1 MKVAPFIY
9 NRLISAYASTVRLA
23 SPFNPKARQ
32 LAKGQQG
39 LLTRIEQSL
48 AGHTAPRVWF
58 HCASLGEFEQGRPV
72 MEAFKA
78 RYPDYRIVLTFFSPS
93 GYEVRKNYEGAD
105 YIFYLP
111 FDTARNAKR
120 FLAAVQPRLAFF
132 VKYEFWYNYLY
143 QLHRQQVPTFLV
155 SGIFRPGQLFFRQAG
170 GFYRSMLHFFDH
182 LFVQNE
188 ASVGLL
194 KSIHIDKVSLGGD
207 TRFDRVAAVCQAP
220 RRIPLAEAFKGRQ
233 PLLVVGS
240 SWQPDLEVIAP
251 LLRAYKGKLKCIIA
265 PHEVDEDHLKK
276 AENGLQGLHY
286 IRFSQANEQTVA
298 AADVLLIDNV
308 GMLSALYALGD
319 YAWVGGSYGKGLHN
333 ILEAATFGMP
343 VFFGNKNYRKF
354 QEARDLIE
362 AGGAFAIE
370 DSAELQQRFAVLFTD
385 AAKQQEAAA
394 RCAAYVQTNTGAT
407 QQIMKHIHKLKD
419 KNYAGQN
426 I

>member
-1 MKVAPFIY
+1 MKVASFIY
-9 NRLISAYASTVRLA
+9 NRLISAYASAIRLA

-32 LAKGQQG
+32 LVKGQQEIVE
-39 LLTRIEQSL
+39 TIEQSL
-48 AGHTAPRVWF
+48 AGTTAPRVWF
-58 HCASLGEFEQGRPV
+58 HCASLGEFEQGRPL

-78 RYPDYRIVLTFFSPS
+78 RYPDHQIVLTFFSPS

-111 FDTARNAKR
+111 FDTSQNARR
-120 FLAAVQPRLAFF
+120 FLAAVQPKLAFF
-132 VKYEFWYNYLY
+132 VKYEFWYNYLHR
-143 QLHRQQVPTFLV
+143 LHRQQVPTFLV
-155 SGIFRPGQLFFRQAG
+155 SGIFRSGQLFFKPAG
-170 GFYRSMLHFFDH
+170 GFYRSMLHYFNH

-188 ASVGLL
+188 ESVRLL
-194 KSIHIDKVSLGGD
+194 KSIDINHVTLSGD
-207 TRFDRVAAVCQAP
+207 TRFDRVTAVCKEP
-220 RRIPLAEAFKGRQ
+220 KRIPLAEAFKGSK

-251 LLRAYKGKLKCIIA
+251 LLRSYKGRLKCIIA
-265 PHEVDEDHLKK
+265 PHEVDENHLKE
-276 AENGLQGLHY
+276 AENSLQGLNY
-286 IRFSQANEQTVA
+286 LRFSQAKEQTAA

-343 VFFGNKNYRKF
+343 VFFGNKNYQKF
-354 QEARDLIE
+354 QEARDLID
-362 AGGAFAIE
+362 AGGAFAIA
-370 DSAELQQRFAVLFTD
+370 DSAELQERFAVLFND
-385 AAKQQEAAA
+385 AEKQQQAA
-394 RCAAYVQTNTGAT
+394 RRCASYVQNNTGAT
-407 QQIMKHIHKLKD
+407 RQIMEHIHKLMD